1 MRSTVFSVR
10 GGSVLHPPVCKAGA
24 CAVRL
29 FGGAPCAVRALCEK
43 LAVFHPCWLA
53 ACHGSQGPEFCTPQ
67 PLLVHHEFD
76 HACFCR
82 WVVFRDVPG
91 INTVII
97 CAVRAQ
103 CPACARAV

>member
-1 MRSTVFSVR
+1 MSAQWVPSHV
-10 GGSVLHPPVCKAGA
+10 GVEADEQAGRQA
-24 CAVRL
+24 AKGAKVWHG
-29 FGGAPCAVRALCEK
+29 GGAPCTVRALCEK
-43 LAVFHPCWLA
+43 LAVFHHRWLD

-67 PLLVHHEFD
+67 PLLSHQEFD

-97 CAVRAQ
+97 GAVRKR
-103 CPACARAV
+103 PLGV